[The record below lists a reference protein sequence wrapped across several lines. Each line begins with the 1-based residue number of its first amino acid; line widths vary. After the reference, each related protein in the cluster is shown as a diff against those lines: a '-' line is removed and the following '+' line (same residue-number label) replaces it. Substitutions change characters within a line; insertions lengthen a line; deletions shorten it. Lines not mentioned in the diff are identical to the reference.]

1 MHIYVLNGGFFT
13 IFGKCKVVMSQ
24 KLPYGTKTLY
34 TKFELDLWGVRIRA
48 KSLKFWK
55 FYRGQKIK
63 FSIFFNF
70 GVRKMRQDERI
81 PNLVSKLKLD
91 NI

>member
-1 MHIYVLNGGFFT
+1 M
-13 IFGKCKVVMSQ
+13 VMSQ
-24 KLPYGTKTLY
+24 NLPYGTKTLY

-48 KSLKFWK
+48 KSLNFWK
-55 FYRGQKIK
+55 FYRGPKLI

-70 GVRKMRQDERI
+70 VVRKMRQDERI
-81 PNLVSKLKLD
+81 PNLVSKLKSD